1 MEFSINLFAKKS
13 HINILIIFIIT
24 IISFA
29 VFSLWYT
36 NYTISGVMLKNGIK
50 DENIIFN
57 INQNQWKIF
66 LFKQE
71 KGNTDYLGFV
81 NIMKQSNGSYKVSKI
96 VLSIIS
102 NKVIVYTN
110 YSDVNN
116 GILRIATEAGD
127 CC

>member
-1 MEFSINLFAKKS
+1 MNLFAKKS

-66 LFKQE
+66 LFK
-71 KGNTDYLGFV
+71 
-81 NIMKQSNGSYKVSKI
+81 
-96 VLSIIS
+96 
-102 NKVIVYTN
+102 
-110 YSDVNN
+110 
-116 GILRIATEAGD
+116 
-127 CC
+127 

>member
-1 MEFSINLFAKKS
+1 MNLFAKKS

-36 NYTISGVMLKNGIK
+36 NYTINGVMLKNGIK

-71 KGNTDYLGFV
+71 KGNTDYV
-81 NIMKQSNGSYKVSKI
+81 
-96 VLSIIS
+96 
-102 NKVIVYTN
+102 
-110 YSDVNN
+110 
-116 GILRIATEAGD
+116 
-127 CC
+127 